1 MAYPLEFITWLEDHD
16 DLCNELFHSSAIT
29 EYLKGHI
36 EWYPVISFHMGC
48 EDYNG
53 DFDTEFNRRV
63 NLLYEMFISGEIKH
77 RLVPNK
83 KTLYGYIDKTGAFTI
98 EPKFDNALDF
108 YNGRAWVSTNNKYGV
123 INKKGQYL
131 IEPLYDAVGSST
143 ENATW
148 VKLNGVWG
156 LLDNNSKFIM
166 EPRYDF
172 DSMESY
178 NEDLMSVTIYEKVGF
193 IDTKGNMVIR
203 PCFNGGG
210 LKFSEGLAPVS
221 LGIDDPW
228 WGFTDKCGVIVFE
241 GFEDAGNFSN
251 GLAAVLR
258 SGTWNYIN
266 KNGQTVIETEFE
278 EAYDFEE
285 GLACIKINGMY
296 GFINDSGNYVIE
308 PKYVRSTSFRNGFS
322 NVTISGKEGFIN
334 KSGEIV
340 VEPKFD
346 LVFPFEE
353 GLAVVYLNGKCGCIN
368 SKGNFIIEQR
378 FDSAFSFSDGLMC
391 VGMQQ

>member
-1 MAYPLEFITWLEDHD
+1 MDYPLKFITWLEDHE
-16 DLCNELFHSSAIT
+16 DLCTEQFHSSVVP

-48 EDYNG
+48 EIYDG
-53 DFDTEFNRRV
+53 DFDTEFDRRV
-63 NLLYEMFISGEIKH
+63 KLLYEMFISGEIKH
-77 RLVPNK
+77 RIVHPEK
-83 KTLYGYIDKTGAFTI
+83 IVLYGYVDKTGDFVI
-98 EPKFDNALDF
+98 EPKFDNALSF
-108 YNGRAWVSTNNKYGV
+108 YKERAWVSTNNKYGV
-123 INKKGQYL
+123 INKKGNFL
-131 IEPLYDAVGSST
+131 IEPLYDAIGSST

-156 LLDNNSKFIM
+156 LLDNNGKFIM

-172 DSMESY
+172 DSMEFYS
-178 NEDLMSVTIYEKVGF
+178 EDLMAVTIYEKVGF
-193 IDTKGNMVIR
+193 VDKKGNMVIR
-203 PCFNGGG
+203 PRFNGTGFG
-210 LKFSEGLAPVS
+210 FSEGLAPIS
-221 LGIDDPW
+221 LSVDDAW
-228 WGFTDKCGVIVFE
+228 WGFTDKCGDIVFE

-266 KNGQTVIETEFE
+266 KNGQTVIDTE
-278 EAYDFEE
+278 FEE

-308 PKYVRSTSFRNGFS
+308 PKYERATSFRNGFT
-322 NVTISGKEGFIN
+322 NVTINGKEGFIN
-334 KSGEIV
+334 RAGDIV

-353 GLAVVYLNGKCGCIN
+353 RLAVVYLNGKCGCIN
-368 SKGNFIIEQR
+368 SQGDSVIEQQ
-378 FDSAFSFSDGLMC
+378 FDSAFGFSDGVMC